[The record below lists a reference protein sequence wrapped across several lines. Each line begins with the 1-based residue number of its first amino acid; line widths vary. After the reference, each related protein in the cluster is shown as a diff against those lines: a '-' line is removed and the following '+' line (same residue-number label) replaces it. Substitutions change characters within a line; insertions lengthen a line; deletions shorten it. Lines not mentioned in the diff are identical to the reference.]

1 MQGLHLTADLYQC
14 RCDDAWL
21 TNAKQ
26 LEDWCMQAVQE
37 AGLSPVGQ
45 RFETGAGVQNGGTG
59 ISATIL
65 LSGSH
70 ICLHTWPQQRSV
82 AADVFLCSPHAGIA
96 RALMDTLLARF
107 QPQWTEQRSLDRGD
121 AST

>member
-45 RFETGAGVQNGGTG
+45 RFEARAIQDGGTG
-59 ISATIL
+59 ISATVL
-65 LSGSH
+65 LPGSH
-70 ICLHTWPQQRSV
+70 ICLHTCPQQRTV
-82 AADVFLCSPHAGIA
+82 AADVYLCGPHAGLA
-96 RALMDTLLARF
+96 RALMETLLARF

-121 AST
+121 GSS